1 MPGANRFED
10 LEAWKKSR
18 ELVTEIYKISLRGP
32 LNRDFGLKNQLCR
45 AAVSSMSNI
54 AEGFTRNSDKD
65 FAHFLD
71 IARASL
77 SEVKSLL
84 YVALDVEYIEKD
96 SFQRLYVL
104 AESAQS
110 LIGGLISYL
119 RQSART

>member
-1 MPGANRFED
+1 MPGVNRFED

-18 ELVTEIYKISLRGP
+18 ELVAEIYKISLRGP

-71 IARASL
+71 IARASV

-84 YVALDVEYIEKD
+84 YVALDVEYIKKD

-119 RQSART
+119 RQSPRR